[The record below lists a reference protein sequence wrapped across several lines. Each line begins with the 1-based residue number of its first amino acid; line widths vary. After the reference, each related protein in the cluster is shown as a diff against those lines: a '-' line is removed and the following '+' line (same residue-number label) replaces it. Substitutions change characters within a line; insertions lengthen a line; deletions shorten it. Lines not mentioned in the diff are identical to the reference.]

1 MLLTHSSMDGLS
13 VDYCLAGFYC
23 ARTGW
28 AAGCRFSL
36 GVLHIFPEL
45 GLEEWLLPKVCSSHL
60 DSRSRT
66 AGQKHCS
73 ERAVHFAHIPWRSHG
88 MQCRPHGQAHS
99 HGAERHGWKRGEGIL
114 LENNRTITPW
124 QQHQMLEGSRVLSGL
139 GYHSVFLVQFLISIF
154 KPVL

>member
-99 HGAERHGWKRGEGIL
+99 HGAERHGWKREKESFWKIIEL
-114 LENNRTITPW
+114 S
-124 QQHQMLEGSRVLSGL
+124 HHGSNIRCWRAAVS
-139 GYHSVFLVQFLISIF
+139 FLVWAIILCFWSRF
-154 KPVL
+154 